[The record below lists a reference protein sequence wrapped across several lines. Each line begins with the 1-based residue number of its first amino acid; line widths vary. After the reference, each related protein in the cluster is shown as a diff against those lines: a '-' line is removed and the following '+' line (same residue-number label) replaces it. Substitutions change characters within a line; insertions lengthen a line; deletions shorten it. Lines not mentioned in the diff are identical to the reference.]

1 MIAFVLLVIVAVIVL
16 AMIVR
21 ARGAARPTIW
31 REYVQYLRSGQQA
44 RISFDVALAGWERD
58 AKRFVHRNARRV
70 NRTDHSLCVTSWNV
84 HQWKHAGGDDVS
96 VEQIESD
103 IRAIDAD
110 VLCLQEYMPRE
121 DIDEALSRVYPHRVV
136 EMVHPEYGNAILSRI
151 PFDIEGA
158 RVIDLPNDTTGPS
171 DRRVCVIVEIRGIV
185 IVNTHLEVRNDYPYV
200 HKYRYPQID
209 TILRELSNDR
219 INDRTIVLC
228 GDFNVGIVSRI
239 DREFHKCIE
248 KAGFTR
254 VPVRNLWSSSI
265 YGGIVDHIYIRSPDE
280 SVSRGDGRV
289 YFTNASDHYPV
300 DACVCI

>member
-1 MIAFVLLVIVAVIVL
+1 MIALILTVILVIVL

-21 ARGAARPTIW
+21 VRSISRARPTIW
-31 REYVQYLRSGQQA
+31 RSYVQYLRSGQQA
-44 RISFDVALAGWERD
+44 RIPFDDALAGWERD
-58 AKRFVHRNARRV
+58 AKRFARRNARQV
-70 NRTDHSLCVTSWNV
+70 DRTDHSLCVASWNV
-84 HQWKHAGGDDVS
+84 HQWKHANGEDVS

-121 DIDEALSRVYPHRVV
+121 DIDDALSRVYPHRVV

-151 PFDIEGA
+151 PFDSEGA
-158 RVIDLPNDTTGPS
+158 RVIDLPNDPSGPS
-171 DRRVCVIVEIRGIV
+171 DRRVCIIVEIRGVV
-185 IVNTHLEVRNDYPYV
+185 IANTHLEVRNDYPYV

-219 INDRTIVLC
+219 PIVLC

-248 KAGFTR
+248 EAGFIR
-254 VPVRNLWSSSI
+254 VSVRNLWSSSI

-280 SVSRGDGRV
+280 SGSRGEGRA
-289 YFTNASDHYPV
+289 YFTNASDHYPIS
-300 DACVCI
+300 VCI